1 MHRFVWAA
9 WGLLVVVLDLPLGG
23 WDVLPDAVGY
33 VWVVVALGGAVARP
47 FLTARAAAGTG
58 VVVALVTGTP
68 LLYLNVG
75 VGIVALVLDTLVL
88 AVVVHQLCEGLLET
102 APADDEETRRWA
114 GRLRTGAYLL
124 LGLGVLAVLGA
135 LVGVGAL
142 VLLGRLATTVVG
154 VLTVVLLQRVARA
167 GWLARG

>member
-1 MHRFVWAA
+1 MQRFTWAA

-33 VWVVVALGGAVARP
+33 VWLVVGLGGAVARP
-47 FLTARAAAGTG
+47 FLTARAAAGAG

-68 LLYLNVG
+68 LLYLNLG
-75 VGIVALVLDTLVL
+75 VGIVSLVLDTLVL

-102 APADDEETRRWA
+102 AAADDEETRRWA
-114 GRLRTGAYLL
+114 SRLRTGAYVL
-124 LGLGVLAVLGA
+124 LGLGLLAVVGA
-135 LVGVGAL
+135 LVGAGLL

-154 VLTVVLLQRVARA
+154 VLTVILLQRVARA
-167 GWLARG
+167 GRLARD